1 MPFLT
6 LIKRN
11 LLLFFKDK
19 SAVFFSL
26 MAVFVVLGLYICFLG
41 DLMIT
46 PLEDSLGKGARE
58 LSDNWIMAGTL
69 GTVALTT
76 TMSALGLMI
85 EDRSKSIVRDFYVSA
100 LKPLQIQAAYLVSA
114 FCITMIIGAITLLL
128 GQFYIVYYGGEWI
141 TVKALLSVFGV
152 FALDTLTCG
161 ACLVFIM
168 SFFRSA
174 SSFSNATTIVG
185 TLSGFLMGIY
195 IPVGALPQMLQTI
208 IKCFP
213 PTHGAALMRQF
224 MMDDTIKRVFS
235 GAPQAAI
242 TSFQNQFGL
251 CFSFFDRTCSVSDS
265 LIILLAAFLLFV
277 SFLFL
282 RARCRKNY
290 H

>member
-11 LLLFFKDK
+11 LCLFFKDK

-76 TMSALGLMI
+76 TMSSLGLMI

-100 LKPLQIQAAYLVSA
+100 LKPMQIQTAYFLSA

-128 GQFYIVYYGGEWI
+128 AQFYIVYYGGQWI
-141 TVKALLSVFGV
+141 TLEALLKVIGV
-152 FALDTLTCG
+152 FALDTLMCG
-161 ACLVFIM
+161 TFLVFVM

-195 IPVGALPQMLQTI
+195 IPVGALPGLLQTV

-213 PTHGAALMRQF
+213 PTHGASLMRKF
-224 MMDDTIKRVFS
+224 MMDDAMNRVFE
-235 GAPQAAI
+235 GVPHAAVADFQA
-242 TSFQNQFGL
+242 QFGL
-251 CFSFFDRTCSVSDS
+251 QFSFFDHVCTIPIS
-265 LIILLAAFLLFV
+265 LLIMGITLLLFTAL
-277 SFLFL
+277 LFL
-282 RARCRKNY
+282 RIRCRKNY

>member
-11 LLLFFKDK
+11 LFLFFKDK

-46 PLEDSLGKGARE
+46 PLEESLGKGARE

-100 LKPLQIQAAYLVSA
+100 LKPIQIQAAYLVSA
-114 FCITMIIGAITLLL
+114 FCITMIIGAVTLLL
-128 GQFYIVYYGGEWI
+128 AQFYIVYYGGEWI
-141 TVKALLSVFGV
+141 TLEALLKVIGV

-161 ACLVFIM
+161 AFLVFIM

-195 IPVGALPQMLQTI
+195 IPVGALPSLLQNV

-224 MMDDTIKRVFS
+224 MMDDAMKRVFH
-235 GAPQAAI
+235 GVPKDAV
-242 TSFQNQFGL
+242 TGFQTQFGL
-251 CFSFFDRTCSVSDS
+251 RFTFFDHVCTVPVS
-265 LIILLAAFLLFV
+265 LMILLTAFVLFV
-277 SFLFL
+277 SVLVL
-282 RARCRKNY
+282 RVRWRKNY
-290 H
+290 R